1 MQEWVCRM
9 NKIQFYPF
17 QEKGLK
23 DTEHFNRVAYYWDMG
38 LGKTFVGAEK
48 LKQLNAQMNLVI
60 CQKSKVDDWLNHFKT
75 YYSFW
80 TYDLTN
86 KQQYQEYIHHLNY
99 FTKPQQ
105 NIIGIINYEL
115 TYRRPELKHLKNFTL
130 LLDESSL
137 IQNEKT
143 KRSKFVL
150 NSEPDNIILLS
161 GTPTAGKYEK
171 LLTQIHLLGWNISE
185 KLFWNH
191 YVDWEWVEDDGFF
204 RKKINGYKNVDRLKA
219 KLRQHGAVFLKSEEV
234 LDLPEQVD
242 IKINVPVT
250 KEYRKFM
257 KSKIITID
265 NKELVGD
272 TPLTKMLYARML
284 CGQYNRAKLEAFTDL
299 INSTDDRLIVF
310 YNFNDELIKLIE
322 IARYFERSVST
333 INGQVKDLDAY
344 ENNYNSLTFVQYQAG
359 AMGLNLQKANQV
371 IYFTLPLSAD
381 LFMQSKKRIHRIG
394 QNQRCFYYY
403 LLCSGSL
410 EEDILTNLELR
421 RDYTDEL
428 FKKYDETY

>member
-1 MQEWVCRM
+1 M

-48 LKQLNAQMNLVI
+48 LVRLGAKTNLVI
-60 CQKSKVDDWLNHFKT
+60 CQKSKIEDWVNHFRQ
-75 YYSFW
+75 YYGKGNII
-80 TYDLTN
+80 YNLTD
-86 KQQYQEYIHHLNY
+86 KDELQRFVQHCHLN
-99 FTKPQQ
+99 FLHS
-105 NIIGIINYEL
+105 NAIGIVNYEL
-115 TYRRPELKHLKNFTL
+115 TYRRPELQELKNFTL
-130 LLDESSL
+130 LVDESSL
-137 IQNEKT
+137 IQNEQIKRT
-143 KRSKFVL
+143 KFITRSQ
-150 NSEPDNIILLS
+150 PQNIILLS
-161 GTPTAGKYEK
+161 GTPTAGRYEK
-171 LLTQIHLLGWNISE
+171 LITQIHLLGWNISE

-191 YVDWEWVEDDGFF
+191 YVDWEWVEDNGFF

-322 IARYFERSVST
+322 IARCFERSVSI

-344 ENNYNSLTFVQYQAG
+344 ENDYNSLIFIQYQAG
-359 AMGLNLQKANQV
+359 AMGLNLQKANKV

-394 QNQRCFYYY
+394 QNRRCFYYY

-428 FKKYDETY
+428 FKKYDDQN

>member
-1 MQEWVCRM
+1 MKV
-9 NKIQFYPF
+9 QFYPF

-23 DTEHFNRVAYYWDMG
+23 DTEQFNRVAYYWDMG

-48 LKQLNAQMNLVI
+48 LVRLGAKTNLVV
-60 CQKSKVDDWLNHFKT
+60 CQKSKVEDWINHFCQ
-75 YYSFW
+75 YYGKGNII
-80 TYDLTN
+80 YNLTD
-86 KQQYQEYIHHLNY
+86 KDELQRFVQHSHLN
-99 FTKPQQ
+99 FLHF
-105 NIIGIINYEL
+105 NAIGIINYEL
-115 TYRRPELKHLKNFTL
+115 TYRRPELKQLENFTL
-130 LLDESSL
+130 MLDESSL
-137 IQNEKT
+137 IQNSST
-143 KRSKFVL
+143 KRTKFVTQ
-150 NSEPDNIILLS
+150 SQPQNIILLS
-161 GTPTAGKYEK
+161 GTPTAGRYEK
-171 LLTQIHLLGWNISE
+171 LITQIHLLGWNIGE

-204 RKKINGYKNVDRLKA
+204 RKKILGYKNVDRLKA

-234 LDLPEQVD
+234 FDLPEQVD

-322 IARYFERSVST
+322 IARYFERPVSI
-333 INGQVKDLDAY
+333 INGQIKDLDGY

-359 AMGLNLQKANQV
+359 AMGINLQKANKI

-394 QNQRCFYYY
+394 QNKRCFYYY
-403 LLCSGSL
+403 LLCSDSL
-410 EEDILTNLELR
+410 EEDILANLELR

-428 FKKYDETY
+428 FKKYDETC